1 MKKKD
6 ESFRDAVGDVA
17 PIRSANRVEPYRV
30 APAPI
35 PAKRREDEHAVLE
48 DGEVV
53 VPPHITAGY
62 EQLRAAGLVSLPL
75 SPAYGGFG
83 LPSLI
88 SNAYLEMVAR
98 ADSSLM
104 TIVGLQAGVAHDIE
118 SYGNDEL
125 KQRYLPGFAS
135 GQYQG
140 CMDLT
145 EPGAGSDLGGI
156 STRARREGDRYIVDG
171 EKIFITNGGAPIPG
185 LDG

>member
-1 MKKKD
+1 MAKEFFNRDIEFFLDHRVDWARYFTLARGVDATWRD
-6 ESFRDAVGDVA
+6 EVETYKMALRTAGEICESIEAGARDHWH
-17 PIRSANRVEPYRV
+17 
-30 APAPI
+30 
-35 PAKRREDEHAVLE
+35 EHAVLK

-53 VPPHITAGY
+53 APPHITAGY

-118 SYGNDEL
+118 SYGTDEL
-125 KQRYLPGFAS
+125 KQRYLPSFAS

-145 EPGAGSDLGGI
+145 EPR
-156 STRARREGDRYIVDG
+156 RAR
-171 EKIFITNGGAPIPG
+171 TWAA
-185 LDG
+185 